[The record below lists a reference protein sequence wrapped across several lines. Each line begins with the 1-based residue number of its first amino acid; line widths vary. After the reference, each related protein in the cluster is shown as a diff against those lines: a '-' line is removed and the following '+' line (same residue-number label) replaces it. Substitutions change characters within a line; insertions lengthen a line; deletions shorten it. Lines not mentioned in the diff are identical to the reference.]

1 MSGTKVLKLNYHP
14 ETMAAVSLG
23 KNTLSLS
30 AGNKSGITI
39 TESGV
44 VVNLNPSSKFMVA
57 SASINKCGFY
67 EDTPFPFCLVPAV
80 PSQVPSVPIGM
91 QNIQS
96 IAQISAVS
104 LAMAKAFSSLLG
116 A

>member
-1 MSGTKVLKLNYHP
+1 MGATKVLKLNYHP
-14 ETMAAVSLG
+14 ESVAAVTIGRS
-23 KNTLSLS
+23 TLSLS

-57 SASINKCGFY
+57 SAGINKCGFY

-80 PSQVPSVPIGM
+80 PST
-91 QNIQS
+91 
-96 IAQISAVS
+96 
-104 LAMAKAFSSLLG
+104 SS
-116 A
+116 